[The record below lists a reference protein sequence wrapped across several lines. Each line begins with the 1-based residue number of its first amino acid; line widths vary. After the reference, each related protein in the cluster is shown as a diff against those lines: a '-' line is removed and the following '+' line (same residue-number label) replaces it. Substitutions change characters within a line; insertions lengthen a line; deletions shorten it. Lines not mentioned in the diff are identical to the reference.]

1 LRWFT
6 PDDLRQH
13 MAPAY
18 AIRVLDAL
26 DGGVAARAHDGVHM
40 I

>member
-6 PDDLRQH
+6 PYDVRQP

-26 DGGVAARAHDGVHM
+26 DDGVAARAHDGVHM

>member
-1 LRWFT
+1 
-6 PDDLRQH
+6 

-26 DGGVAARAHDGVHM
+26 AGGVAARAHDGVQVVEST
-40 I
+40 